1 MPGGRFEAFDE
12 GQQGAFFE
20 RLRRLSA
27 TTEASAMSMS
37 DLAAALGVS
46 ADAVARN
53 YTSSGSFTGT
63 QVYTPDQLVEKLVKS
78 VKSSDLD
85 DDELRA
91 LVGEIITSV
100 TNQLYEIIK
109 ERES

>member
-1 MPGGRFEAFDE
+1 MLGTSWAWRCRRPGRV
-12 GQQGAFFE
+12 
-20 RLRRLSA
+20 LSA
-27 TTEASAMSMS
+27 SP
-37 DLAAALGVS
+37 
-46 ADAVARN
+46 N
-53 YTSSGSFTGT
+53 
-63 QVYTPDQLVEKLVKS
+63 TPEQLVEKLVYS

-85 DDELRA
+85 GDELRA

>member
-1 MPGGRFEAFDE
+1 MGDE
-12 GQQGAFFE
+12 F
-20 RLRRLSA
+20 
-27 TTEASAMSMS
+27 ASTAASS
-37 DLAAALGVS
+37 IADLAAALGVS
-46 ADAVARN
+46 SERVREVS
-53 YTSSGSFTGT
+53 TSFTFNST
-63 QVYTPDQLVEKLVKS
+63 YSAYPKYTPEQLVAKLVKS

-91 LVGEIITSV
+91 LVGNVITSV